1 MKAYVSTCQNENET
15 SQRWH
20 RFFSASAGCG
30 AYRSRAG
37 GKRNAKRQSGMPCF
51 KTEKESNSARNV
63 IASAAERYI
72 DDGCIVLPSL
82 KQDLSPSLSVMFA
95 VYKDWL
101 LDRCKWT

>member
-1 MKAYVSTCQNENET
+1 
-15 SQRWH
+15 
-20 RFFSASAGCG
+20 
-30 AYRSRAG
+30 
-37 GKRNAKRQSGMPCF
+37 MPGF

-82 KQDLSPSLSVMFA
+82 RQDLSPSLPLPLSA